1 MLVRSL
7 AQVELVGVPFDGW
20 GRSGAQA
27 RAAAALREAGLANAF
42 GGEVVVRPDP
52 AFAAATHQRAAGS
65 RLMNE
70 AALLAMVESVH
81 RSTGTAIAEGRFPL
95 LYGGD
100 CTVLLG
106 AVPAL
111 RDAIGR
117 AGLVFVDAH
126 EDTTSLDASP
136 DGEAANM
143 EIGLLLGLT
152 GQLAPEPLRRRL
164 PALDADAL
172 GMLGM
177 NDRALRRE
185 LNVASLAD
193 RGVLLRT
200 REEVASDPAAAG
212 RMAAARAAAHSA
224 GWWLHLDVD
233 VLASA
238 ELASQRVPGDEE
250 TTDGLTWQ
258 QLTLAMTAA
267 LDVGGCRGWS
277 IAIYDPDQDPHG
289 KDALRIVQFVREV
302 APHLPGRR

>member
-1 MLVRSL
+1 M
-7 AQVELVGVPFDGW
+7 
-20 GRSGAQA
+20 
-27 RAAAALREAGLANAF
+27 
-42 GGEVVVRPDP
+42 
-52 AFAAATHQRAAGS
+52 
-65 RLMNE
+65 
-70 AALLAMVESVH
+70 
-81 RSTGTAIAEGRFPL
+81 
-95 LYGGD
+95 
-100 CTVLLG
+100 LLG

-111 RDAIGR
+111 RDVIGR

-177 NDRALRRE
+177 NDRPLRRE

-200 REEVASDPAAAG
+200 WDEVASDPAAAG
-212 RMAAARAAAHSA
+212 RMAADQAAAQSA

-238 ELASQRVPGDEE
+238 ELAAQRVPGDQE
-250 TTDGLTWQ
+250 TSAGLTWP
-258 QLTLAMTAA
+258 QLTLALTAA

-289 KDALRIVQFVREV
+289 KDARRIVQFVREV
-302 APHLPGRR
+302 APHLPRGH